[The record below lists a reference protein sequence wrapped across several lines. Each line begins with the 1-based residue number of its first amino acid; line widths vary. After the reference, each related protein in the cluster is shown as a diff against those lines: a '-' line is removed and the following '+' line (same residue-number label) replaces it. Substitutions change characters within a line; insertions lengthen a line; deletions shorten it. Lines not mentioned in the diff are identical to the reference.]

1 MTFKFINKTKTDYG
15 LENKMSELRVL
26 LEQLVSGRGITGLK
40 WLMG

>member
-26 LEQLVSGRGITGLK
+26 LEQLVSGIEELQV
-40 WLMG
+40 